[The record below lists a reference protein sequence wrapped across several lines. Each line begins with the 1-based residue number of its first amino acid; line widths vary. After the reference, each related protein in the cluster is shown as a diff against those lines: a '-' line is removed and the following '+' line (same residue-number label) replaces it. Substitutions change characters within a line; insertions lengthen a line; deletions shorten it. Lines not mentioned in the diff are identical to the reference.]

1 MKKLSFLLI
10 LTLSLISIARAQDTI
25 KVQTF
30 TWDDNHRVDSFGA
43 MTQSWAMEVQVAT
56 NGIIAVTPSSPI
68 PHALTPHVP
77 QPLTIPFPILQE
89 QAFHIVLYQ
98 RTSTHPILSMKP

>member
-30 TWDDNHRVDSFGA
+30 TWDDNHRVDSFDFPDDPDQKYRKIL
-43 MTQSWAMEVQVAT
+43 MKYNMPVSYTHLTLPTNREV
-56 NGIIAVTPSSPI
+56 
-68 PHALTPHVP
+68 
-77 QPLTIPFPILQE
+77 
-89 QAFHIVLYQ
+89 
-98 RTSTHPILSMKP
+98 